1 MTPNS
6 HPWDMIQQMLNKEKY
21 KPIER
26 GSGQKGPLSPLLR
39 GSILWI
45 HYMGA
50 QNPKGT
56 VLFDQL
62 QELTKYRARASS
74 PQADRG
80 NARGAKPPAS
90 SLPPPG
96 RGAGVALGAGLPPG
110 TQRGFSLPLPNGRSR
125 CRGPSPAGG
134 AGGVD
139 TPPWP
144 VLAAAREEAPERLL
158 VLRGA
163 RRPPRP
169 APRDAAGPRLRAP
182 GTARPAIGACERR
195 PGMAASEMLRGC
207 DILIVYSQDA
217 REWCEYLQSLFLS
230 SRQVQS
236 QKTLTYRLGP
246 EVSFSATDLSFF
258 LSARC
263 IVVLLS
269 AEMVQ
274 QFCQPTLLP
283 LLQRAFHPP
292 HRVVRLLC
300 GVQDSED
307 FLDFFPDW
315 AHWQELTCDDEPETY
330 VTAVKK
336 VISEVT
342 AVSKAGSY
350 LNQLSQGH
358 ESGSLSEPVPPMD
371 TQDTGQTWGPEASSE
386 SSKDCYQEHYQSQM
400 YSETGQ
406 PQESAAATE
415 YLDGQAARMG
425 QFSFLLFPFSGV
437 LCSVDSGCDSVT
449 DTETEDEKVFPYSK
463 QQSLSTEISPG
474 NLMVVQPDRIRCGAE
489 TTVYVIVRCQLD
501 ERVTT
506 EAEFSPEDSPSIRVE
521 AKLENEYTVSV
532 KAPNL
537 SSGTVSLRI
546 YSGDLVVCETVIS
559 YYTDMEEIGNLL
571 SNAANPVEFMCQA
584 FKIVPYNTETLDK
597 LLTESLKNNIPAS
610 GLHLFGINQLE
621 EEDMMTNQRDE
632 ELPTLLH
639 FAAKYGLKN
648 LTALLLTCPGALQAY
663 SVANKHGHYPNTIA
677 EKHGFRDLR
686 QFIDEYVETVDML
699 KSHIKEELMQ
709 GEETD
714 AVYESMAHLSTDLL
728 MKCSLNPGCDE
739 ELYES
744 MAAFAPAA
752 TEDLYVEML
761 QTSSPS
767 PRDFS
772 RTTKDSMI
780 RKFLEGNSMGT
791 ASSERELHHVRQEKD
806 SYHTVE
812 DDETFSVDLANRPPI
827 PVPRP
832 DTSVP
837 GAHQLPDNEPY
848 ISKVFA
854 EKSQERPGNI
864 YVSSESF
871 KKEPPVR
878 PWRDRPQSSIYDPFA
893 GMKTPGQRQLITL
906 QEQVKLGIVNVD
918 EAVLHFKEWQLN
930 QKKRSESFRFQQK
943 ETQTPRG
950 CNSGVYFKNKLN
962 FFQENLKR
970 LRDSITR
977 RQKEKQKSGKQP
989 DLEITVP
996 IRHSQLLPGKV
1007 EFGVYES
1014 GPRKSVFPPRTE
1026 LRRGDWK
1033 TDSTSS
1039 TASSA
1044 SNRSST
1050 RSLLS
1055 VSSGM
1060 EGDNEDNEVPEVTR
1074 SRSPGP
1080 LQVDGAPAVPLERP
1094 PRVPPRAASQR

>member
-1 MTPNS
+1 P
-6 HPWDMIQQMLNKEKY
+6 
-21 KPIER
+21 
-26 GSGQKGPLSPLLR
+26 
-39 GSILWI
+39 
-45 HYMGA
+45 
-50 QNPKGT
+50 
-56 VLFDQL
+56 
-62 QELTKYRARASS
+62 
-74 PQADRG
+74 
-80 NARGAKPPAS
+80 
-90 SLPPPG
+90 
-96 RGAGVALGAGLPPG
+96 
-110 TQRGFSLPLPNGRSR
+110 
-125 CRGPSPAGG
+125 
-134 AGGVD
+134 
-139 TPPWP
+139 
-144 VLAAAREEAPERLL
+144 
-158 VLRGA
+158 
-163 RRPPRP
+163 
-169 APRDAAGPRLRAP
+169 DA
-182 GTARPAIGACERR
+182 E
-195 PGMAASEMLRGC
+195 
-207 DILIVYSQDA
+207 
-217 REWCEYLQSLFLS
+217 EWCQYLQDLFLS
-230 SRQVQS
+230 SRQVRS
-236 QKTLTYRLGP
+236 QKTLTYRLSP
-246 EVSFSATDLSFF
+246 DASFSAKDLNFF

-263 IVVLLS
+263 VVVLLS
-269 AEMVQ
+269 AELVQ
-274 QFCQPTLLP
+274 CFCQPALLP

-300 GVQDSED
+300 GVQDGEE
-307 FLDFFPDW
+307 FLDYFPDW

-330 VTAVKK
+330 VAAVKK
-336 VISEVT
+336 AISE
-342 AVSKAGSY
+342 
-350 LNQLSQGH
+350 
-358 ESGSLSEPVPPMD
+358 
-371 TQDTGQTWGPEASSE
+371 
-386 SSKDCYQEHYQSQM
+386 
-400 YSETGQ
+400 
-406 PQESAAATE
+406 
-415 YLDGQAARMG
+415 
-425 QFSFLLFPFSGV
+425 
-437 LCSVDSGCDSVT
+437 DSGCDSVT
-449 DTETEDEKVFPYSK
+449 DTETEEEKVPSYLK
-463 QQSLSTEISPG
+463 QQNLPLKTSPG
-474 NLMVVQPDRIRCGAE
+474 NLMVVQPDRIRCGVE
-489 TTVYVIVRCQLD
+489 TTVYVIVRCKLD

-506 EAEFSPEDSPSIRVE
+506 EAEFSPEESPSVRVE

-532 KAPNL
+532 KAPSL
-537 SSGTVSLRI
+537 SSGNVSLKI

-663 SVANKHGHYPNTIA
+663 SVANKHGHYPNNIA

-709 GEETD
+709 GEEAD

-744 MAAFAPAA
+744 MAAFVPAA

-761 QTSSPS
+761 QAGTSNPV
-767 PRDFS
+767 PGDGFS

-780 RKFLEGNSMGT
+780 RKFLEGNVQL
-791 ASSERELHHVRQEKD
+791 RLHHGGQEED
-806 SYHTVE
+806 VYHVVD
-812 DDETFSVDLANRPPI
+812 DDEAFSVDLANRPPV

-832 DTSVP
+832 EASAP
-837 GAHQLPDNEPY
+837 GTHHLPDNEPY
-848 ISKVFA
+848 ISKG
-854 EKSQERPGNI
+854 KCGRERLLP
-864 YVSSESF
+864 SF
-871 KKEPPVR
+871 PEPLVR

-930 QKKRSESFRFQQK
+930 QKKRSESFRFQQ
-943 ETQTPRG
+943 
-950 CNSGVYFKNKLN
+950 
-962 FFQENLKR
+962 ENLKR

-977 RQKEKQKSGKQP
+977 RQREKQKSGKQA

-996 IRHSQLLPGKV
+996 IRPSQPLPGKV

-1080 LQVDGAPAVPLERP
+1080 PQVEGTPTLPLERP
-1094 PRVPPRAASQR
+1094 PRVPPRAASQRTHFRRPPTVPEGNISDADL

>member
-1 MTPNS
+1 
-6 HPWDMIQQMLNKEKY
+6 MLTH
-21 KPIER
+21 R
-26 GSGQKGPLSPLLR
+26 LGPEASFSAQDLR
-39 GSILWI
+39 
-45 HYMGA
+45 
-50 QNPKGT
+50 
-56 VLFDQL
+56 
-62 QELTKYRARASS
+62 
-74 PQADRG
+74 
-80 NARGAKPPAS
+80 
-90 SLPPPG
+90 
-96 RGAGVALGAGLPPG
+96 
-110 TQRGFSLPLPNGRSR
+110 
-125 CRGPSPAGG
+125 
-134 AGGVD
+134 
-139 TPPWP
+139 
-144 VLAAAREEAPERLL
+144 
-158 VLRGA
+158 
-163 RRPPRP
+163 
-169 APRDAAGPRLRAP
+169 
-182 GTARPAIGACERR
+182 
-195 PGMAASEMLRGC
+195 
-207 DILIVYSQDA
+207 
-217 REWCEYLQSLFLS
+217 LFLS
-230 SRQVQS
+230 SRCV
-236 QKTLTYRLGP
+236 
-246 EVSFSATDLSFF
+246 
-258 LSARC
+258 
-263 IVVLLS
+263 VVLLS
-269 AEMVQ
+269 VGLVQ
-274 QFCQPTLLP
+274 LFYQPALLP

-292 HRVVRLLC
+292 QRVVRLLC
-300 GVQDSED
+300 GVQDSEV

-315 AHWQELTCDDEPETY
+315 AHWQELTCEDEPETY
-330 VTAVKK
+330 VAAVTKA
-336 VISEVT
+336 ISE
-342 AVSKAGSY
+342 
-350 LNQLSQGH
+350 
-358 ESGSLSEPVPPMD
+358 
-371 TQDTGQTWGPEASSE
+371 
-386 SSKDCYQEHYQSQM
+386 
-400 YSETGQ
+400 
-406 PQESAAATE
+406 
-415 YLDGQAARMG
+415 
-425 QFSFLLFPFSGV
+425 
-437 LCSVDSGCDSVT
+437 DSGCDSVT
-449 DTETEDEKVFPYSK
+449 DTEPEDEKVVLYSK
-463 QQSLSTEISPG
+463 QQSLPPETSPG

-489 TTVYVIVRCQLD
+489 TTVYVIVRCKLD

-506 EAEFSPEDSPSIRVE
+506 EAEFSPEDSPSVRME
-521 AKLENEYTVSV
+521 ARLENEYTVSV

-537 SSGTVSLRI
+537 SSGNVSLKI

-677 EKHGFRDLR
+677 EKHGFKDLR

-709 GEETD
+709 GEEAD
-714 AVYESMAHLSTDLL
+714 DVYESMAHLSTDLL

-739 ELYES
+739 DLYES

-761 QTSSPS
+761 QASTSKPT
-767 PRDFS
+767 PGDGFS
-772 RTTKDSMI
+772 QTTKDSMI
-780 RKFLEGNSMGT
+780 RKFLEGNSVGM
-791 ASSERELHHVRQEKD
+791 ANLDRELHHPGQEED
-806 SYHTVE
+806 VYHTVD
-812 DDETFSVDLANRPPI
+812 DDEAFSMDLASRPPV

-832 DTSVP
+832 EAGAS

-854 EKSQERPGNI
+854 EKSQERPGNF
-864 YVSSESF
+864 YVSSESLR
-871 KKEPPVR
+871 KESPVR

-930 QKKRSESFRFQQK
+930 QKKRSESFRFQQ
-943 ETQTPRG
+943 
-950 CNSGVYFKNKLN
+950 
-962 FFQENLKR
+962 ENLKR

-977 RQKEKQKSGKQP
+977 RQREKQKSGKQT

-996 IRHSQLLPGKV
+996 IRHSQHLPGKV

-1080 LQVDGAPAVPLERP
+1080 LQVDGTPPVPLERP
-1094 PRVPPRAASQR
+1094 PRVPPRAASQRPPTREIFHPPPPVPPRGR

>member
-1 MTPNS
+1 
-6 HPWDMIQQMLNKEKY
+6 ML
-21 KPIER
+21 
-26 GSGQKGPLSPLLR
+26 G
-39 GSILWI
+39 
-45 HYMGA
+45 
-50 QNPKGT
+50 
-56 VLFDQL
+56 
-62 QELTKYRARASS
+62 
-74 PQADRG
+74 
-80 NARGAKPPAS
+80 
-90 SLPPPG
+90 
-96 RGAGVALGAGLPPG
+96 
-110 TQRGFSLPLPNGRSR
+110 
-125 CRGPSPAGG
+125 
-134 AGGVD
+134 
-139 TPPWP
+139 
-144 VLAAAREEAPERLL
+144 
-158 VLRGA
+158 
-163 RRPPRP
+163 
-169 APRDAAGPRLRAP
+169 
-182 GTARPAIGACERR
+182 
-195 PGMAASEMLRGC
+195 GC
-207 DILIVYSQDA
+207 DILIVYSRDA
-217 REWCEYLQSLFLS
+217 EEWCQYLQDLFLS
-230 SRQVQS
+230 SRQVRS
-236 QKTLTYRLGP
+236 QKTLTYRLSP
-246 EVSFSATDLSFF
+246 KTAFSAEDLSFF
-258 LSARC
+258 LHVRC

-269 AEMVQ
+269 AELVQ
-274 QFCQPTLLP
+274 CFCQPSLLP

-300 GVQDSED
+300 GVQDSEE

-330 VTAVKK
+330 VAAVKK
-336 VISEVT
+336 AISE
-342 AVSKAGSY
+342 
-350 LNQLSQGH
+350 
-358 ESGSLSEPVPPMD
+358 
-371 TQDTGQTWGPEASSE
+371 
-386 SSKDCYQEHYQSQM
+386 
-400 YSETGQ
+400 
-406 PQESAAATE
+406 
-415 YLDGQAARMG
+415 
-425 QFSFLLFPFSGV
+425 
-437 LCSVDSGCDSVT
+437 DSGCDSVT
-449 DTETEDEKVFPYSK
+449 DPETEDEKVLPYSK
-463 QQSLSTEISPG
+463 QQSLPPLETPPG
-474 NLMVVQPDRIRCGAE
+474 TLMVVQPGRIRCGAE
-489 TTVYVIVRCQLD
+489 TTVYVIVRCKLD
-501 ERVTT
+501 EKVTT
-506 EAEFSPEDSPSIRVE
+506 EAEFSREDSPSIRVE

-537 SSGTVSLRI
+537 SSGNVSLKI
-546 YSGDLVVCETVIS
+546 YSGDLVVCDTFIS

-699 KSHIKEELMQ
+699 KTHIKEELMQ
-709 GEETD
+709 GEEAD
-714 AVYESMAHLSTDLL
+714 SVYESMAHLSTDLL

-739 ELYES
+739 DLYES
-744 MAAFAPAA
+744 MAAFVPAA

-761 QTSSPS
+761 QASTSNPI
-767 PRDFS
+767 PRDGFS

-780 RKFLEGNSMGT
+780 RKFLE
-791 ASSERELHHVRQEKD
+791 
-806 SYHTVE
+806 
-812 DDETFSVDLANRPPI
+812 
-827 PVPRP
+827 
-832 DTSVP
+832 
-837 GAHQLPDNEPY
+837 
-848 ISKVFA
+848 VFA
-854 EKSQERPGNI
+854 EKSQEKPGNF
-864 YVSSESF
+864 YVTSESMR
-871 KKEPPVR
+871 KEPPVR

-930 QKKRSESFRFQQK
+930 QKRRSESFRFQ
-943 ETQTPRG
+943 
-950 CNSGVYFKNKLN
+950 
-962 FFQENLKR
+962 QENLKR

-977 RQKEKQKSGKQP
+977 RQREKQKSGKQT

-996 IRHSQLLPGKV
+996 IRHSQHLPGKV
-1007 EFGVYES
+1007 EYGVYES
-1014 GPRKSVFPPRTE
+1014 GPRKSVFPARTE

-1060 EGDNEDNEVPEVTR
+1060 EGDNEDNEAPEVTR

-1080 LQVDGAPAVPLERP
+1080 PQVDSMPTVPLERP
-1094 PRVPPRAASQR
+1094 PRVPPRAASQSRIPQFSKQ

>member
-1 MTPNS
+1 
-6 HPWDMIQQMLNKEKY
+6 
-21 KPIER
+21 
-26 GSGQKGPLSPLLR
+26 
-39 GSILWI
+39 
-45 HYMGA
+45 
-50 QNPKGT
+50 
-56 VLFDQL
+56 
-62 QELTKYRARASS
+62 
-74 PQADRG
+74 
-80 NARGAKPPAS
+80 
-90 SLPPPG
+90 
-96 RGAGVALGAGLPPG
+96 
-110 TQRGFSLPLPNGRSR
+110 
-125 CRGPSPAGG
+125 
-134 AGGVD
+134 
-139 TPPWP
+139 
-144 VLAAAREEAPERLL
+144 
-158 VLRGA
+158 
-163 RRPPRP
+163 
-169 APRDAAGPRLRAP
+169 
-182 GTARPAIGACERR
+182 
-195 PGMAASEMLRGC
+195 MAASGMLVGC
-207 DILIVYSQDA
+207 DILIVYSSDA
-217 REWCEYLQSLFLS
+217 EEWCQYLQDLFLS
-230 SRQVQS
+230 SRQVHN
-236 QKTLTYRLGP
+236 QKMLTYRLGP
-246 EVSFSATDLSFF
+246 KTSFSAEDLSFF
-258 LSARC
+258 LRTRC

-269 AEMVQ
+269 AELVQ
-274 QFCQPTLLP
+274 CFCQPALLP

-300 GVQDSED
+300 GVPDSEE

-330 VTAVKK
+330 VAAVRKA
-336 VISEVT
+336 ISE
-342 AVSKAGSY
+342 
-350 LNQLSQGH
+350 
-358 ESGSLSEPVPPMD
+358 
-371 TQDTGQTWGPEASSE
+371 
-386 SSKDCYQEHYQSQM
+386 
-400 YSETGQ
+400 
-406 PQESAAATE
+406 
-415 YLDGQAARMG
+415 
-425 QFSFLLFPFSGV
+425 
-437 LCSVDSGCDSVT
+437 DSGCDSVT
-449 DTETEDEKVFPYSK
+449 DTETEDEKILPYSE
-463 QQSLSTEISPG
+463 QQSLPPKTSPG

-489 TTVYVIVRCQLD
+489 TTVYVIVRCKLD

-521 AKLENEYTVSV
+521 AKLENEYTVSM

-537 SSGTVSLRI
+537 SSGNVSLKI
-546 YSGDLVVCETVIS
+546 YSGDLVVCETIIS

-709 GEETD
+709 GEEAD

-739 ELYES
+739 DLYES
-744 MAAFAPAA
+744 MVAFVPAA
-752 TEDLYVEML
+752 TEDLCNSVRM
-761 QTSSPS
+761 SS
-767 PRDFS
+767 
-772 RTTKDSMI
+772 
-780 RKFLEGNSMGT
+780 L
-791 ASSERELHHVRQEKD
+791 EREVHHLGQEED
-806 SYHTVE
+806 VYHTVD
-812 DDETFSVDLANRPPI
+812 DDEAFSLDLANRPPV

-832 DTSVP
+832 EASASGT
-837 GAHQLPDNEPY
+837 HQLSDNEPY

-854 EKSQERPGNI
+854 EKSQERPENF
-864 YVSSESF
+864 YVTSESIR
-871 KKEPPVR
+871 KEPPVR
-878 PWRDRPQSSIYDPFA
+878 PWRDRPQSSVYDPFA

-930 QKKRSESFRFQQK
+930 QKKRSESFRFQQ
-943 ETQTPRG
+943 
-950 CNSGVYFKNKLN
+950 
-962 FFQENLKR
+962 ENLKR

-977 RQKEKQKSGKQP
+977 RQREKQKSGKQT

-996 IRHSQLLPGKV
+996 IRHSQHLPGKV

-1060 EGDNEDNEVPEVTR
+1060 EADNEDNEAPEVTR

-1080 LQVDGAPAVPLERP
+1080 PQVDSTPIVPLERP
-1094 PRVPPRAASQR
+1094 PRVPPRAASQRPPTRETFHPPPPVPPRGR

>member
-1 MTPNS
+1 
-6 HPWDMIQQMLNKEKY
+6 
-21 KPIER
+21 
-26 GSGQKGPLSPLLR
+26 
-39 GSILWI
+39 
-45 HYMGA
+45 
-50 QNPKGT
+50 
-56 VLFDQL
+56 
-62 QELTKYRARASS
+62 
-74 PQADRG
+74 
-80 NARGAKPPAS
+80 
-90 SLPPPG
+90 
-96 RGAGVALGAGLPPG
+96 
-110 TQRGFSLPLPNGRSR
+110 
-125 CRGPSPAGG
+125 
-134 AGGVD
+134 
-139 TPPWP
+139 
-144 VLAAAREEAPERLL
+144 
-158 VLRGA
+158 
-163 RRPPRP
+163 
-169 APRDAAGPRLRAP
+169 
-182 GTARPAIGACERR
+182 
-195 PGMAASEMLRGC
+195 MAASGLGGC
-207 DILIVYSQDA
+207 DILIIYSLDA
-217 REWCEYLQSLFLS
+217 EEWCQYLQNLFLS
-230 SRQVQS
+230 SRQVRN

-246 EVSFSATDLSFF
+246 KTCFSAEDLSFF
-258 LSARC
+258 LHTRC
-263 IVVLLS
+263 IIVLLS
-269 AEMVQ
+269 AELVQ
-274 QFCQPTLLP
+274 CFCQPTLLP
-283 LLQRAFHPP
+283 LLQRAFYPP

-300 GVQDSED
+300 GVQDSEE

-330 VTAVKK
+330 VAAVKK
-336 VISEVT
+336 AISED
-342 AVSKAGSY
+342 SDI
-350 LNQLSQGH
+350 H
-358 ESGSLSEPVPPMD
+358 SLSSLWTPMELICR
-371 TQDTGQTWGPEASSE
+371 TST
-386 SSKDCYQEHYQSQM
+386 
-400 YSETGQ
+400 
-406 PQESAAATE
+406 
-415 YLDGQAARMG
+415 
-425 QFSFLLFPFSGV
+425 
-437 LCSVDSGCDSVT
+437 DSGCDSVT
-449 DTETEDEKVFPYSK
+449 DTETEDEKVLPYSK
-463 QQSLSTEISPG
+463 QQCLPLETSPG

-489 TTVYVIVRCQLD
+489 TTVYVIVRCKLD

-506 EAEFSPEDSPSIRVE
+506 EAEFTPEDSPSIRVE

-537 SSGTVSLRI
+537 SSGNVSLKI
-546 YSGDLVVCETVIS
+546 YSGDLVACETVIS

-621 EEDMMTNQRDE
+621 EEDMMTNQREE

-709 GEETD
+709 GEESD
-714 AVYESMAHLSTDLL
+714 SVYESMAHLSTDLL

-744 MAAFAPAA
+744 MAAFVPAA

-761 QTSSPS
+761 QASTSNPMAGDSY
-767 PRDFS
+767 S

-780 RKFLEGNSMGT
+780 RKFLEGNSMGM
-791 ASSERELHHVRQEKD
+791 ASMERDAHHLGQEED
-806 SYHTVE
+806 VYHTVD
-812 DDETFSVDLANRPPI
+812 DDEAFSVDLASRPPV

-832 DTSVP
+832 EASASST
-837 GAHQLPDNEPY
+837 HQVSDNEPY

-854 EKSQERPGNI
+854 EKSQERPGNL
-864 YVSSESF
+864 YVSSESIR
-871 KKEPPVR
+871 KEPPVR

-930 QKKRSESFRFQQK
+930 QKKRSESFRFQQ
-943 ETQTPRG
+943 
-950 CNSGVYFKNKLN
+950 
-962 FFQENLKR
+962 ENLKR
-970 LRDSITR
+970 LRESITR
-977 RQKEKQKSGKQP
+977 RQREKQKSGKQT

-996 IRHSQLLPGKV
+996 IRHSQHLPGKV
-1007 EFGVYES
+1007 EIGVYES

-1039 TASSA
+1039 TASST

-1080 LQVDGAPAVPLERP
+1080 LQVDSMPTMPLERP
-1094 PRVPPRAASQR
+1094 PRVPPRAASQRPPVRETFHPPPPVPPRGR

>member
-1 MTPNS
+1 
-6 HPWDMIQQMLNKEKY
+6 
-21 KPIER
+21 
-26 GSGQKGPLSPLLR
+26 
-39 GSILWI
+39 
-45 HYMGA
+45 
-50 QNPKGT
+50 
-56 VLFDQL
+56 
-62 QELTKYRARASS
+62 
-74 PQADRG
+74 
-80 NARGAKPPAS
+80 
-90 SLPPPG
+90 
-96 RGAGVALGAGLPPG
+96 
-110 TQRGFSLPLPNGRSR
+110 
-125 CRGPSPAGG
+125 
-134 AGGVD
+134 
-139 TPPWP
+139 
-144 VLAAAREEAPERLL
+144 
-158 VLRGA
+158 
-163 RRPPRP
+163 
-169 APRDAAGPRLRAP
+169 
-182 GTARPAIGACERR
+182 
-195 PGMAASEMLRGC
+195 MAASGAVRRC
-207 DILIVYSQDA
+207 DILIVYGPDA
-217 REWCEYLQSLFLS
+217 TEWCQYLQDLFLS
-230 SRQVQS
+230 SRQVRS
-236 QKTLTYRLGP
+236 QKTLTYRLSP
-246 EVSFSATDLSFF
+246 DASFSAKDLSFF
-258 LSARC
+258 LGSRC
-263 IVVLLS
+263 VIVLLS
-269 AEMVQ
+269 AELVRC
-274 QFCQPTLLP
+274 FCQPALLP

-292 HRVVRLLC
+292 QRVVRLLC
-300 GVQDSED
+300 GVQDGPE
-307 FLDFFPDW
+307 FLDYFPDW

-330 VTAVKK
+330 VAAVKK
-336 VISEVT
+336 AISE
-342 AVSKAGSY
+342 
-350 LNQLSQGH
+350 
-358 ESGSLSEPVPPMD
+358 
-371 TQDTGQTWGPEASSE
+371 
-386 SSKDCYQEHYQSQM
+386 
-400 YSETGQ
+400 
-406 PQESAAATE
+406 
-415 YLDGQAARMG
+415 
-425 QFSFLLFPFSGV
+425 
-437 LCSVDSGCDSVT
+437 DSGCDSVT
-449 DTETEDEKVFPYSK
+449 DTETEDEKVPSYLK
-463 QQSLSTEISPG
+463 QQNLPLQTSPG
-474 NLMVVQPDRIRCGAE
+474 TLMVVQPDRIRCGVE
-489 TTVYVIVRCQLD
+489 TTVYVIVRCKLD

-506 EAEFSPEDSPSIRVE
+506 EAEFSPEDSPSVRVE

-532 KAPNL
+532 KAPSL
-537 SSGTVSLRI
+537 SSGNVSLKI

-709 GEETD
+709 GEEADTM
-714 AVYESMAHLSTDLL
+714 YESMAHLSTDLL

-744 MAAFAPAA
+744 MAAFVPAA

-761 QTSSPS
+761 QASTSNPI
-767 PRDFS
+767 PGDGFS

-780 RKFLEGNSMGT
+780 RKFLEGNSMGMT
-791 ASSERELHHVRQEKD
+791 SLERELHHGGQEED
-806 SYHTVE
+806 VYHTVD
-812 DDETFSVDLANRPPI
+812 DDEAFNVDLANRPPV

-832 DTSVP
+832 EASAP
-837 GAHQLPDNEPY
+837 GTHHLPDNEPY

-854 EKSQERPGNI
+854 EKSQERPGNF
-864 YVSSESF
+864 YVSSESIR
-871 KKEPPVR
+871 KEPLVR
-878 PWRDRPQSSIYDPFA
+878 PWRDRPQSSVYDPFA

-930 QKKRSESFRFQQK
+930 QKKRSESFRFQQ
-943 ETQTPRG
+943 
-950 CNSGVYFKNKLN
+950 
-962 FFQENLKR
+962 ENLKR

-977 RQKEKQKSGKQP
+977 RQREKQKSGKQA

-996 IRHSQLLPGKV
+996 IRHSQHLPGKV

-1039 TASSA
+1039 TASST

-1080 LQVDGAPAVPLERP
+1080 PQVEGTPTVPLERP
-1094 PRVPPRAASQR
+1094 PRVPPRAASQRPPPRETFHPPPPVPPRGR

>member
-1 MTPNS
+1 
-6 HPWDMIQQMLNKEKY
+6 
-21 KPIER
+21 
-26 GSGQKGPLSPLLR
+26 
-39 GSILWI
+39 
-45 HYMGA
+45 MG
-50 QNPKGT
+50 
-56 VLFDQL
+56 
-62 QELTKYRARASS
+62 
-74 PQADRG
+74 
-80 NARGAKPPAS
+80 
-90 SLPPPG
+90 
-96 RGAGVALGAGLPPG
+96 GAGVP
-110 TQRGFSLPLPNGRSR
+110 
-125 CRGPSPAGG
+125 
-134 AGGVD
+134 
-139 TPPWP
+139 
-144 VLAAAREEAPERLL
+144 
-158 VLRGA
+158 
-163 RRPPRP
+163 
-169 APRDAAGPRLRAP
+169 
-182 GTARPAIGACERR
+182 
-195 PGMAASEMLRGC
+195 RGC
-207 DILIVYSQDA
+207 DILIIYSPDA
-217 REWCEYLQSLFLS
+217 EEWCQYLQTLFLS
-230 SRQVQS
+230 SRQVCS
-236 QKTLTYRLGP
+236 QKILTHRLGP
-246 EVSFSATDLSFF
+246 EASFSAEDLSLF
-258 LSARC
+258 LSTRC
-263 IVVLLS
+263 VVVLLS
-269 AEMVQ
+269 AELVQ
-274 QFCQPTLLP
+274 HFHQPALLP

-300 GVQDSED
+300 GVRDSEE

-330 VTAVKK
+330 VAAVKK
-336 VISEVT
+336 AISE
-342 AVSKAGSY
+342 
-350 LNQLSQGH
+350 
-358 ESGSLSEPVPPMD
+358 
-371 TQDTGQTWGPEASSE
+371 
-386 SSKDCYQEHYQSQM
+386 
-400 YSETGQ
+400 
-406 PQESAAATE
+406 
-415 YLDGQAARMG
+415 
-425 QFSFLLFPFSGV
+425 
-437 LCSVDSGCDSVT
+437 DSGCDSVT
-449 DTETEDEKVFPYSK
+449 DTEPEDEKVVSYSK
-463 QQSLSTEISPG
+463 QQSLPTVTSPG

-489 TTVYVIVRCQLD
+489 TTVYVIVRCKLD
-501 ERVTT
+501 DRVVT
-506 EAEFSPEDSPSIRVE
+506 EAEFSPEDSPSVRME

-537 SSGTVSLRI
+537 SSGNVSLKI

-709 GEETD
+709 GEEAD

-739 ELYES
+739 DLYES
-744 MAAFAPAA
+744 MAAFVPAA
-752 TEDLYVEML
+752 TEDLC
-761 QTSSPS
+761 
-767 PRDFS
+767 
-772 RTTKDSMI
+772 
-780 RKFLEGNSMGT
+780 NSMGT
-791 ASSERELHHVRQEKD
+791 TNLERDQCHLGQEED
-806 SYHTVE
+806 VYHMV
-812 DDETFSVDLANRPPI
+812 DDDDAFSMDLASRPPV

-832 DTSVP
+832 ETTAS

-848 ISKVFA
+848 ICKVFA
-854 EKSQERPGNI
+854 EKSQERPGNF
-864 YVSSESF
+864 YVSSESLR
-871 KKEPPVR
+871 KGPPVR

-930 QKKRSESFRFQQK
+930 QKKRSESFRFQQ
-943 ETQTPRG
+943 
-950 CNSGVYFKNKLN
+950 
-962 FFQENLKR
+962 ENLKR

-977 RQKEKQKSGKQP
+977 RQREKQKSGKQT

-996 IRHSQLLPGKV
+996 IRHSQHLPVKV

-1014 GPRKSVFPPRTE
+1014 GPRKSVIPPRTE

-1039 TASSA
+1039 TASST

-1080 LQVDGAPAVPLERP
+1080 PQVDGAPTMSLERP
-1094 PRVPPRAASQR
+1094 PRVPPRAASQRPPTRETLHPPPPVPPRGR

>member
-1 MTPNS
+1 
-6 HPWDMIQQMLNKEKY
+6 
-21 KPIER
+21 
-26 GSGQKGPLSPLLR
+26 
-39 GSILWI
+39 
-45 HYMGA
+45 
-50 QNPKGT
+50 
-56 VLFDQL
+56 
-62 QELTKYRARASS
+62 
-74 PQADRG
+74 
-80 NARGAKPPAS
+80 
-90 SLPPPG
+90 
-96 RGAGVALGAGLPPG
+96 
-110 TQRGFSLPLPNGRSR
+110 
-125 CRGPSPAGG
+125 
-134 AGGVD
+134 
-139 TPPWP
+139 
-144 VLAAAREEAPERLL
+144 
-158 VLRGA
+158 
-163 RRPPRP
+163 
-169 APRDAAGPRLRAP
+169 
-182 GTARPAIGACERR
+182 
-195 PGMAASEMLRGC
+195 MAASGVLGGC
-207 DILIVYSQDA
+207 DILIVYSPDA
-217 REWCEYLQSLFLS
+217 EEWCQYLQDLFLS
-230 SRQVQS
+230 SRQVCR
-236 QKTLTYRLGP
+236 QKTLTHRLGP
-246 EVSFSATDLSFF
+246 ETSFSAEDLSRF
-258 LSARC
+258 LSTRC
-263 IVVLLS
+263 IIVLLS
-269 AEMVQ
+269 AELVQ
-274 QFCQPTLLP
+274 HFYRPAVLP

-307 FLDFFPDW
+307 FLDFFPEW
-315 AHWQELTCDDEPETY
+315 AHWQELTCDDEPEIY
-330 VTAVKK
+330 VAAVKK
-336 VISEVT
+336 VIFE
-342 AVSKAGSY
+342 
-350 LNQLSQGH
+350 
-358 ESGSLSEPVPPMD
+358 
-371 TQDTGQTWGPEASSE
+371 
-386 SSKDCYQEHYQSQM
+386 
-400 YSETGQ
+400 
-406 PQESAAATE
+406 
-415 YLDGQAARMG
+415 
-425 QFSFLLFPFSGV
+425 
-437 LCSVDSGCDSVT
+437 DSGCDSVT
-449 DTETEDEKVFPYSK
+449 DPETEDEKVLLYSK
-463 QQSLSTEISPG
+463 QQSLPLETPSG
-474 NLMVVQPDRIRCGAE
+474 NLMLVQPDRVRCGAE
-489 TTVYVIVRCQLD
+489 TMVYIIVKCKLD

-506 EAEFSPEDSPSIRVE
+506 EAEFSPANSPPVRVE
-521 AKLENEYTVSV
+521 AKLENEYTISV

-537 SSGTVSLRI
+537 SSGNVSLKV
-546 YSGDLVVCETVIS
+546 YSGDLVVCETIIS

-571 SNAANPVEFMCQA
+571 TNAANPVEFMCQA

-610 GLHLFGINQLE
+610 GLHLFGVTQLE

-677 EKHGFRDLR
+677 ERHGFRDLR

-709 GEETD
+709 GEEAD

-761 QTSSPS
+761 QTSTSNPKS
-767 PRDFS
+767 GDSFS

-780 RKFLEGNSMGT
+780 RKFLEGNSVGM
-791 ASSERELHHVRQEKD
+791 ARSEKKLHRLGQDEDV
-806 SYHTVE
+806 YHMVDE
-812 DDETFSVDLANRPPI
+812 DNTFPVDLASRPPV

-832 DTSVP
+832 EASP
-837 GAHQLPDNEPY
+837 PNAHQLSDNEPY

-854 EKSQERPGNI
+854 EKSQERPENF
-864 YVSSESF
+864 YVSSESLR
-871 KKEPPVR
+871 KELPVR

-930 QKKRSESFRFQQK
+930 QKKRSESFRFQQ
-943 ETQTPRG
+943 
-950 CNSGVYFKNKLN
+950 
-962 FFQENLKR
+962 ENLKR

-977 RQKEKQKSGKQP
+977 RQREKQKSGKQA

-996 IRHSQLLPGKV
+996 IRHSQPLPGKV

-1026 LRRGDWK
+1026 LKRGDWK

-1060 EGDNEDNEVPEVTR
+1060 EGDNEDNEVPEVGR

-1080 LQVDGAPAVPLERP
+1080 QQVDGTPTMPLERP
-1094 PRVPPRAASQR
+1094 PRVPPRAASQRPPTRETFHPPPPVPPRGR

>member
-1 MTPNS
+1 
-6 HPWDMIQQMLNKEKY
+6 
-21 KPIER
+21 
-26 GSGQKGPLSPLLR
+26 
-39 GSILWI
+39 
-45 HYMGA
+45 
-50 QNPKGT
+50 
-56 VLFDQL
+56 
-62 QELTKYRARASS
+62 
-74 PQADRG
+74 
-80 NARGAKPPAS
+80 
-90 SLPPPG
+90 
-96 RGAGVALGAGLPPG
+96 
-110 TQRGFSLPLPNGRSR
+110 
-125 CRGPSPAGG
+125 
-134 AGGVD
+134 
-139 TPPWP
+139 
-144 VLAAAREEAPERLL
+144 
-158 VLRGA
+158 
-163 RRPPRP
+163 
-169 APRDAAGPRLRAP
+169 
-182 GTARPAIGACERR
+182 
-195 PGMAASEMLRGC
+195 
-207 DILIVYSQDA
+207 
-217 REWCEYLQSLFLS
+217 
-230 SRQVQS
+230 
-236 QKTLTYRLGP
+236 
-246 EVSFSATDLSFF
+246 
-258 LSARC
+258 
-263 IVVLLS
+263 
-269 AEMVQ
+269 
-274 QFCQPTLLP
+274 
-283 LLQRAFHPP
+283 
-292 HRVVRLLC
+292 
-300 GVQDSED
+300 
-307 FLDFFPDW
+307 
-315 AHWQELTCDDEPETY
+315 
-330 VTAVKK
+330 
-336 VISEVT
+336 
-342 AVSKAGSY
+342 
-350 LNQLSQGH
+350 
-358 ESGSLSEPVPPMD
+358 
-371 TQDTGQTWGPEASSE
+371 
-386 SSKDCYQEHYQSQM
+386 
-400 YSETGQ
+400 
-406 PQESAAATE
+406 
-415 YLDGQAARMG
+415 
-425 QFSFLLFPFSGV
+425 
-437 LCSVDSGCDSVT
+437 
-449 DTETEDEKVFPYSK
+449 
-463 QQSLSTEISPG
+463 
-474 NLMVVQPDRIRCGAE
+474 MVVQPDRIRCGAE
-489 TTVYVIVRCQLD
+489 TTVYVIVRCKLD

-506 EAEFSPEDSPSIRVE
+506 EAEFSPEDSPSVRVE
-521 AKLENEYTVSV
+521 ATLENEYTVSV

-537 SSGTVSLRI
+537 SSGNVSLKI
-546 YSGDLVVCETVIS
+546 YSGDLVVCETIIT

-699 KSHIKEELMQ
+699 KSHIREELMQ
-709 GEETD
+709 GEEAD

-739 ELYES
+739 DLYES

-761 QTSSPS
+761 QASTSKPI
-767 PRDFS
+767 PGDAFS

-780 RKFLEGNSMGT
+780 RKFLEGNSMGM
-791 ASSERELHHVRQEKD
+791 ANLERELHHPAQEED
-806 SYHTVE
+806 VYHTVD
-812 DDETFSVDLANRPPI
+812 DDEAFSMDLASRPPV

-832 DTSVP
+832 EAGAS

-854 EKSQERPGNI
+854 EKSQERPGNF
-864 YVSSESF
+864 YVSSESIR
-871 KKEPPVR
+871 KEPPVR

-930 QKKRSESFRFQQK
+930 QKKRSESFRFQQ
-943 ETQTPRG
+943 
-950 CNSGVYFKNKLN
+950 
-962 FFQENLKR
+962 ENLKR

-977 RQKEKQKSGKQP
+977 RQREKQKSGKQT

-996 IRHSQLLPGKV
+996 IRHSQHLPGKV

-1080 LQVDGAPAVPLERP
+1080 LQVDGTPPAPLERP
-1094 PRVPPRAASQR
+1094 PRVPPRAASQRPPTRETFHPPPPVPPRGR

>member
-1 MTPNS
+1 MP
-6 HPWDMIQQMLNKEKY
+6 PCC
-21 KPIER
+21 
-26 GSGQKGPLSPLLR
+26 SG
-39 GSILWI
+39 
-45 HYMGA
+45 
-50 QNPKGT
+50 
-56 VLFDQL
+56 VL
-62 QELTKYRARASS
+62 
-74 PQADRG
+74 G
-80 NARGAKPPAS
+80 
-90 SLPPPG
+90 
-96 RGAGVALGAGLPPG
+96 
-110 TQRGFSLPLPNGRSR
+110 
-125 CRGPSPAGG
+125 
-134 AGGVD
+134 
-139 TPPWP
+139 
-144 VLAAAREEAPERLL
+144 
-158 VLRGA
+158 
-163 RRPPRP
+163 
-169 APRDAAGPRLRAP
+169 
-182 GTARPAIGACERR
+182 
-195 PGMAASEMLRGC
+195 GC
-207 DILIVYSQDA
+207 DILIVYSLDA
-217 REWCEYLQSLFLS
+217 EEWCQYLQDLFLS
-230 SRQVQS
+230 SRQVHS

-246 EVSFSATDLSFF
+246 KTSFSAEDLSFF
-258 LSARC
+258 LSTRC

-269 AEMVQ
+269 AELVQ
-274 QFCQPTLLP
+274 CFCQPALLP

-292 HRVVRLLC
+292 HRIVRLLC
-300 GVQDSED
+300 GVQDSEE

-315 AHWQELTCDDEPETY
+315 AHWQELTCEDEPETY
-330 VTAVKK
+330 VAAVKK
-336 VISEVT
+336 AISE
-342 AVSKAGSY
+342 
-350 LNQLSQGH
+350 
-358 ESGSLSEPVPPMD
+358 
-371 TQDTGQTWGPEASSE
+371 
-386 SSKDCYQEHYQSQM
+386 
-400 YSETGQ
+400 
-406 PQESAAATE
+406 
-415 YLDGQAARMG
+415 
-425 QFSFLLFPFSGV
+425 
-437 LCSVDSGCDSVT
+437 DSGCDSVT
-449 DTETEDEKVFPYSK
+449 DTETEDEKVLSYSK
-463 QQSLSTEISPG
+463 QQGLPPETPPG
-474 NLMVVQPDRIRCGAE
+474 NLMVIGLFNGCACYNLSMFTLSYCNLSGWDPWQAASARHRTRDPSPALEQPHWAELELREPQRPSGSAPSQGTQEEEGMVTGLPFQAE
-489 TTVYVIVRCQLD
+489 TTIYVFVRCKLD

-506 EAEFSPEDSPSIRVE
+506 EAEFSPEDSPSIRAE

-537 SSGTVSLRI
+537 SSGNVSLKI
-546 YSGDLVVCETVIS
+546 YSGNLLVCETVIS

-571 SNAANPVEFMCQA
+571 SKAANPVEFMCQA

-621 EEDMMTNQRDE
+621 EEDMMTNQRNE

-709 GEETD
+709 GEESD

-739 ELYES
+739 DLYES
-744 MAAFAPAA
+744 MAAFVPAA

-761 QTSSPS
+761 QASTSSPI
-767 PRDFS
+767 PGDGFS

-780 RKFLEGNSMGT
+780 RKFLEGNSIGM
-791 ASSERELHHVRQEKD
+791 ASLERDTHRLGQEEED
-806 SYHTVE
+806 VYHTVD
-812 DDETFSVDLANRPPI
+812 DDEAFSVDLASRPPV

-832 DTSVP
+832 EASASGTHHLS
-837 GAHQLPDNEPY
+837 DNEPY

-854 EKSQERPGNI
+854 EKSQERPGNL
-864 YVSSESF
+864 YVSSESLR
-871 KKEPPVR
+871 KEPPVR
-878 PWRDRPQSSIYDPFA
+878 PWRDRPQSSVYDPFA

-930 QKKRSESFRFQQK
+930 QKKRSESFRFQQ
-943 ETQTPRG
+943 
-950 CNSGVYFKNKLN
+950 
-962 FFQENLKR
+962 ENLKR

-977 RQKEKQKSGKQP
+977 RQREKQKSGKQTG
-989 DLEITVP
+989 LEITVP
-996 IRHSQLLPGKV
+996 IRHSQHLPGKV

-1080 LQVDGAPAVPLERP
+1080 PQVDNAPTVPLERP
-1094 PRVPPRAASQR
+1094 PRVPPRAASQRPPTRETFHPPPPVPPRGR

>member
-1 MTPNS
+1 M
-6 HPWDMIQQMLNKEKY
+6 
-21 KPIER
+21 
-26 GSGQKGPLSPLLR
+26 
-39 GSILWI
+39 
-45 HYMGA
+45 
-50 QNPKGT
+50 
-56 VLFDQL
+56 
-62 QELTKYRARASS
+62 
-74 PQADRG
+74 
-80 NARGAKPPAS
+80 
-90 SLPPPG
+90 PG
-96 RGAGVALGAGLPPG
+96 R
-110 TQRGFSLPLPNGRSR
+110 
-125 CRGPSPAGG
+125 
-134 AGGVD
+134 
-139 TPPWP
+139 
-144 VLAAAREEAPERLL
+144 
-158 VLRGA
+158 
-163 RRPPRP
+163 
-169 APRDAAGPRLRAP
+169 
-182 GTARPAIGACERR
+182 
-195 PGMAASEMLRGC
+195 C
-207 DILIVYSQDA
+207 DILVVYSRDA
-217 REWCEYLQSLFLS
+217 EEWCQYLQDLFLS
-230 SRQVQS
+230 SRQVRG
-236 QKTLTYRLGP
+236 QKTLTYRLSP
-246 EVSFSATDLSFF
+246 KTSFSAEDLSFF
-258 LSARC
+258 LHVRC

-269 AEMVQ
+269 AELVQ
-274 QFCQPTLLP
+274 CFCQPSLLP

-300 GVQDSED
+300 GVQDSEE

-330 VTAVKK
+330 VAAVKK
-336 VISEVT
+336 AISE
-342 AVSKAGSY
+342 
-350 LNQLSQGH
+350 
-358 ESGSLSEPVPPMD
+358 
-371 TQDTGQTWGPEASSE
+371 
-386 SSKDCYQEHYQSQM
+386 
-400 YSETGQ
+400 
-406 PQESAAATE
+406 
-415 YLDGQAARMG
+415 
-425 QFSFLLFPFSGV
+425 
-437 LCSVDSGCDSVT
+437 DSGCDSVT
-449 DTETEDEKVFPYSK
+449 DTETEDEKFLPYSK
-463 QQSLSTEISPG
+463 QQSLPPPPETPPG
-474 NLMVVQPDRIRCGAE
+474 NLMVVQPERIRCGAE
-489 TTVYVIVRCQLD
+489 TTVYVIVRCKLD
-501 ERVTT
+501 EKVTT
-506 EAEFSPEDSPSIRVE
+506 EAEFSREDSPSIRVE

-537 SSGTVSLRI
+537 SSGNASLKI
-546 YSGDLVVCETVIS
+546 YSGDLVVCDTIIS

-709 GEETD
+709 GEEAD
-714 AVYESMAHLSTDLL
+714 SVYESMAHLSTDLL

-744 MAAFAPAA
+744 MAALVPAA

-761 QTSSPS
+761 QASTSNPI
-767 PRDFS
+767 PRDGFS

-780 RKFLEGNSMGT
+780 RKFLE
-791 ASSERELHHVRQEKD
+791 
-806 SYHTVE
+806 
-812 DDETFSVDLANRPPI
+812 
-827 PVPRP
+827 
-832 DTSVP
+832 
-837 GAHQLPDNEPY
+837 
-848 ISKVFA
+848 
-854 EKSQERPGNI
+854 
-864 YVSSESF
+864 
-871 KKEPPVR
+871 EPPVR

-930 QKKRSESFRFQQK
+930 QKRRSESFRFQ
-943 ETQTPRG
+943 
-950 CNSGVYFKNKLN
+950 
-962 FFQENLKR
+962 QENLKR

-977 RQKEKQKSGKQP
+977 RQREKQKSGKQT

-996 IRHSQLLPGKV
+996 IRHSQHLPGKV
-1007 EFGVYES
+1007 EYGVYES
-1014 GPRKSVFPPRTE
+1014 GPRKSIFPPRTE

-1060 EGDNEDNEVPEVTR
+1060 EGDNEDNEAPEVTR

-1080 LQVDGAPAVPLERP
+1080 SQVDSMPTVPLERP

>member
-1 MTPNS
+1 
-6 HPWDMIQQMLNKEKY
+6 
-21 KPIER
+21 
-26 GSGQKGPLSPLLR
+26 
-39 GSILWI
+39 
-45 HYMGA
+45 
-50 QNPKGT
+50 
-56 VLFDQL
+56 
-62 QELTKYRARASS
+62 
-74 PQADRG
+74 
-80 NARGAKPPAS
+80 
-90 SLPPPG
+90 
-96 RGAGVALGAGLPPG
+96 
-110 TQRGFSLPLPNGRSR
+110 
-125 CRGPSPAGG
+125 
-134 AGGVD
+134 
-139 TPPWP
+139 
-144 VLAAAREEAPERLL
+144 
-158 VLRGA
+158 
-163 RRPPRP
+163 
-169 APRDAAGPRLRAP
+169 
-182 GTARPAIGACERR
+182 
-195 PGMAASEMLRGC
+195 MAASGEPRGC
-207 DILIVYSQDA
+207 DILIVYSLDA
-217 REWCEYLQSLFLS
+217 EEWCQYLQELFLS
-230 SRQVQS
+230 SRQVRT

-246 EVSFSATDLSFF
+246 GASFSAQDLSFF
-258 LSARC
+258 LSPRC

-269 AEMVQ
+269 VELVQ
-274 QFCQPTLLP
+274 HFCQPALLP

-292 HRVVRLLC
+292 SRMVRLLC
-300 GVQDSED
+300 GVQDSEV

-315 AHWQELTCDDEPETY
+315 AHWQELTCEDEPETY
-330 VTAVKK
+330 VAAVRKAF
-336 VISEVT
+336 SE
-342 AVSKAGSY
+342 
-350 LNQLSQGH
+350 
-358 ESGSLSEPVPPMD
+358 
-371 TQDTGQTWGPEASSE
+371 
-386 SSKDCYQEHYQSQM
+386 
-400 YSETGQ
+400 
-406 PQESAAATE
+406 
-415 YLDGQAARMG
+415 
-425 QFSFLLFPFSGV
+425 
-437 LCSVDSGCDSVT
+437 DSGCDSVT
-449 DTETEDEKVFPYSK
+449 DTEPEDEKVLPSPK
-463 QQSLSTEISPG
+463 QQSLSPQTSPG
-474 NLMVVQPDRIRCGAE
+474 NPMVVQPDRIRCGAE
-489 TTVYVIVRCQLD
+489 TTVYVIVRCKLD

-506 EAEFSPEDSPSIRVE
+506 EAEFSPEDSPAVRVE
-521 AKLENEYTVSV
+521 ATLENEYTVSMR
-532 KAPNL
+532 APNF
-537 SSGTVSLRI
+537 SSGTVSLKI
-546 YSGDLVVCETVIS
+546 YSGDLVVCETAIS

-584 FKIVPYNTETLDK
+584 FKIVPYNRETLDK

-709 GEETD
+709 GEEAD

-744 MAAFAPAA
+744 MAAFVPAA

-761 QTSSPS
+761 QASASNPIPGDS
-767 PRDFS
+767 FS

-780 RKFLEGNSMGT
+780 RKFLEGNNAGM
-791 ASSERELHHVRQEKD
+791 ASLERELHHLSQEED
-806 SYHTVE
+806 VYHTVD
-812 DDETFSVDLANRPPI
+812 DDEDFSMDLASRPPI

-832 DTSVP
+832 EASAP
-837 GAHQLPDNEPY
+837 GTHQLPDNEPY

-854 EKSQERPGNI
+854 EKSQERPGNF
-864 YVSSESF
+864 YVSSESIR
-871 KKEPPVR
+871 KEPPVR

-930 QKKRSESFRFQQK
+930 QKKRSESFRFQQ
-943 ETQTPRG
+943 
-950 CNSGVYFKNKLN
+950 
-962 FFQENLKR
+962 ENLKR
-970 LRDSITR
+970 LRESITR
-977 RQKEKQKSGKQP
+977 RQREKQKSGKQT

-996 IRHSQLLPGKV
+996 IRHSQHLPGKV

-1039 TASSA
+1039 TTSST

-1074 SRSPGP
+1074 NRSPVP
-1080 LQVDGAPAVPLERP
+1080 PQVDGAPTVPLERP
-1094 PRVPPRAASQR
+1094 PRVPPRAASQRPLTRETFHPPPPVPPRGR